1 MNYTDMNFFIDV
13 DGARALL
20 AKEYRRVSRSD
31 IQFTVDWI
39 NGPYRLIFTQ
49 DPYVHMV
56 KRVLRFE
63 LGFLKKDSS
72 GSMMNGFMV
81 VEKDSGKVHNVAPN
95 EDAEKDMELFFQICM
110 RIMMCVE
117 DYKLDEVA
125 QTMDMQK
132 EGFIIFD
139 DDGELAIGRLSGK
152 GRPKMAYIG
161 LSDNKVTVGR
171 PYWDEEQEEW
181 IAGEEE

>member
-1 MNYTDMNFFIDV
+1 
-13 DGARALL
+13 
-20 AKEYRRVSRSD
+20 
-31 IQFTVDWI
+31 
-39 NGPYRLIFTQ
+39 
-49 DPYVHMV
+49 
-56 KRVLRFE
+56 
-63 LGFLKKDSS
+63 
-72 GSMMNGFMV
+72 MNGFMV

-171 PYWDEEQEEW
+171 PYWDEEQEE
-181 IAGEEE
+181 